1 MDDFHNGLVEKIIK
15 ELDSALAK
23 SPLTEFDIVPVES
36 TKNKTPVLYV
46 NSSVAL
52 ESWCV
57 KHVYNYCY
65 GDLIED
71 FLTHPKR
78 RLSRVSGLTYK
89 RIMLLLNPTL
99 LINPDVTTLWNKRR
113 ELMSKRYLD
122 WVAEMTFTR
131 LVLSRKTKCNDAFSY
146 RRFVIEHVMRETP
159 ERPPHFVSTILEDE
173 FDVCTMT
180 ADKCPNNYH
189 SWDHR
194 RWTLE
199 FASKYRAEIDSTI
212 VFYNEY
218 KFIVNWTARH
228 VSDYSCFHY
237 RQHCLKKLNLL
248 DERWPVFEKM
258 LEADLRENVQKFIE
272 ASDPAQ
278 KTNKSF
284 KKTIEDEDIIAYLFD
299 YAPNDCS
306 CYTKFYETCRKL
318 EIYIYEL
325 IQNTDFLKFYK
336 YHEALWY
343 HRRFIVSEI
352 LTTMYD
358 FFEIERVNGK
368 LARKKLTPDQLE
380 TLQKC
385 QKCGNRYC
393 EVADKELDWVYNCP
407 LYKILIQHE
416 KAVVAD
422 RRKDMDR
429 HAGRHENYLKCV
441 HGLAAHY

>member
-1 MDDFHNGLVEKIIK
+1 
-15 ELDSALAK
+15 
-23 SPLTEFDIVPVES
+23 
-36 TKNKTPVLYV
+36 
-46 NSSVAL
+46 
-52 ESWCV
+52 
-57 KHVYNYCY
+57 
-65 GDLIED
+65 
-71 FLTHPKR
+71 
-78 RLSRVSGLTYK
+78 
-89 RIMLLLNPTL
+89 
-99 LINPDVTTLWNKRR
+99 
-113 ELMSKRYLD
+113 
-122 WVAEMTFTR
+122 
-131 LVLSRKTKCNDAFSY
+131 
-146 RRFVIEHVMRETP
+146 
-159 ERPPHFVSTILEDE
+159 
-173 FDVCTMT
+173 MT

-393 EVADKELDWVYNCP
+393 EVADKELDWVYECP